1 MPWRSVL
8 YCTVLLD
15 LTVYLPRTTGRPTT
29 NAQIIISGR
38 NLHSDVIVL
47 RWIPQTNDQD
57 RPGRL
62 SVRERAHRNNK
73 SAVVGRHAA
82 RSNPGIPRNDDN
94 LTGTNDGRRTEI
106 AWRAHYVTSRAE
118 AAPRQPLNPTIYKLL
133 IMRDGRL
140 PLANKI
146 IISSSVLAARR
157 HRKGRF
163 LLTSWMLML
172 MLSLK
177 VWWSD
182 KSFRLFCSKCF
193 MWHFDV
199 NRFLCSMSGV
209 FVRFMRVVNASFV
222 VRRRFVGDTVNKCPK
237 LVGRRPRHRSLS
249 VCGDLHPS
257 LIRAWFLLPAGVC
270 PNPKNQVKF
279 GWVIFN
285 SVPVCRNADV

>member
-47 RWIPQTNDQD
+47 RWIPQTNDHD

-82 RSNPGIPRNDDN
+82 RSNQGIPRNDDN

-106 AWRAHYVTSRAE
+106 ALRAHYVTSRAE

-199 NRFLCSMSGV
+199 NRFFVQNVRCFRAVYACCQCVVCCTSSFRRWHGKQMSQV
-209 FVRFMRVVNASFV
+209 SWKKAASPFPFCV
-222 VRRRFVGDTVNKCPK
+222 WGSAPQSDTYMVPFA
-237 LVGRRPRHRSLS
+237 RWSL
-249 VCGDLHPS
+249 P
-257 LIRAWFLLPAGVC
+257 P
-270 PNPKNQVKF
+270 P
-279 GWVIFN
+279 
-285 SVPVCRNADV
+285 